1 MKTLRIVSLVF
12 FTMLIALN
20 MDAQT
25 SKNNK
30 KKTMDNYEE
39 LWKQIEEY
47 REKDQPRSAETVV
60 LKIYDKAEKEKNFGQ
75 LMKAGMMLMTVQC
88 NISPDSALSAFDKL
102 AAMPTGNVAEEA
114 LKNALM
120 SSVCSNIPW
129 SITHNNEDNRKR
141 FDTGVMEYARKAIE
155 NMDSLVGVSAKA
167 YESLYTEGVDS
178 RLYQH
183 EVLSLVVLFLDNC
196 NFFSF
201 EDKVAMNEK
210 AARIY
215 KDKGMVDAA
224 NLMQMKA
231 WDYQTKLKSKSQR
244 LSQEDYVQKLKTM
257 YEQNLNMETGAD
269 AFVEYMRNVNNTK
282 NTLTYAQE
290 LELARWALKQWPDS
304 KLSNTIK
311 NMEIDALK
319 PEVSITQDNNLY
331 DDLYANQEF
340 SVFIRH
346 RNVKTVTVKVDGKVW
361 KTLNFPYVEGTA
373 EESQEVELKMKQGAG
388 VHWITLESGG
398 VRDKT
403 QLHLSSIKTMCFV
416 MPWGEKMAVVV
427 DALSGRPVEGCKVV
441 GTWNERVGRE
451 WKSMKEEYLT
461 NKNGEAVVGNMVREV
476 IAIRCEGD
484 TCSYCSFGYYGNYRG
499 NRKNIIYQC
508 FTDRAI
514 YRPGQTVHV
523 SGLVYRQD
531 GDETQA
537 LKNEHVEVVLRD
549 ANWQEVGRTMVVTD
563 NFGCANTDFVL
574 PKDRLNGSFS
584 LTFGEESHSFRMEE
598 YKRPTFT
605 VEMEKP
611 EGRFSVG
618 DSIELIGTVKTYS
631 GVPVQDAKVEW
642 EVQSGVRSF
651 WYWRWDDNLNYVDE
665 GEIQTDEN
673 GQFRV
678 KVYLDG
684 DKLVNDDDEEEDEE
698 RKLWRTPDVLMY
710 NLNAKVTD
718 LAGETHEGEI
728 SVRVSKQEFSLQV
741 EMEKTASGA
750 KVAKGKVRAKNAQ
763 GVDVP
768 AQGEWVLQ
776 DVDGKEVRRGT
787 FEAGKDIEIDR
798 LNELS
803 FGYYDLKLT
812 AKDSKNNTIRYK
824 ADLIWWDE
832 KGIGRKMRLKND
844 FFTSE
849 KDEFSP
855 SEGID
860 IWYALAEED
869 ALTYLYVVS
878 NEKMVLK
885 RIEVKGTELQKLH
898 LDYKPEYGDG
908 VTVLMAYVKNGKTH
922 RMEKSIK
929 LALPVKDLAL
939 SWTTFRD
946 KLTPGQQETW
956 TMRVVDKQGKPVP
969 AQLMAT
975 MYDASLDVYEK
986 LSWPFSLQFYRRLPR
1001 LSSNFA
1007 SGGYLGTIAL
1017 DFKTSLKREMSRV
1030 FNYLNP
1036 YRYSFHE
1043 FRGKSM
1049 MVFDSVK
1056 REEIAVGAQSADFGE
1071 VVMYEKSANMLAI
1084 SGPVE
1089 TGDAVEEV
1097 VVENPLLPASGING
1111 AEESSHSAPLRENFN
1126 ETAFFYPNL
1135 QTNAKGE
1142 VEISF
1147 TLPESLTEWTFMGLA
1162 HTKDMDYGSMTSNIV
1177 ARKELMVQP
1186 NMPRFVRHG
1195 DKMSIASRII
1205 NQSEKAVE
1213 GNAIIRLLDPETEK
1227 EVWSSTQK
1235 FNVEAGKTT
1244 SVSFDYDIPE
1254 DYSMLIC
1261 EISAGDNTF
1270 SDGERNWLP
1279 ILTNKKYLTETVPF
1293 YIEGKGEKQVDL
1305 SSLFNN
1311 NSPTATQRKMVF
1323 EYTDNPSWNAVMA
1336 LHAVVNP
1343 ENDNAIA
1350 WSAALYANSV
1360 AQSLARRM
1368 PKLQNL
1374 IKLWSEEKG
1383 EETTLQS
1390 ELEKNQQLKDILL
1403 LETPWVLDA
1412 QDETEQRHKL
1422 CELFNE
1428 NLLNHRI
1435 QQAKE
1440 KLEKLQYSNGAW
1452 AWFDGME
1459 PNYYVT
1465 LSVSEHLA
1473 MLKHYL
1479 TSQHEADTKVNQMV
1493 EQGLQF
1499 VDAKELEFYKKYYK
1513 KEKKAMPSES
1523 SFRWMYAS
1531 YLAEHKMNTEAQS
1544 VKETY
1549 LNRVENRVGSLT
1561 MYGRANV
1568 ALVLQQ
1574 SGRKEKAKEFIKS
1587 LAEYTVTKPG
1597 MGRYYDTEKAHYSWM
1612 DYRIPT
1618 HVAAMRAFKETE
1630 KEKAFLPDMQL
1641 WLLRQK
1647 QTQKWD
1653 NVMNTIQVVDLLLTI
1668 SPEQTFHE
1676 PELPKVVFSN
1686 EERRMNLDLS
1696 PQTSDLRPS
1705 TAGVGYSKL
1714 PVPAEMV
1721 KSNSV
1726 SVTKMS
1732 DGISWGCVYGQFLE
1746 NLDAVQQQS
1755 SGELSISRKAY
1766 VELSDGNGKEWRELK
1781 AGDALSVGDKV
1792 KIRMMVNADRD
1803 MDFVQIRAQ
1812 HAACLEPVNLRSG
1825 YQYLGGRGGY
1835 LSLHDASADVFFDWY
1850 RKGSAT
1856 IDLDFYVTRSGNY
1869 SLGVATVQCAYSPE
1883 FAGHT
1888 KGDRIVVK

>member
-1 MKTLRIVSLVF
+1 MKTLKIVSLVF
-12 FTMLIALN
+12 FTMLLAMN

-25 SKNNK
+25 AKNNK
-30 KKTMDNYEE
+30 KKTMDNYEQ

-47 REKDQPRSAETVV
+47 QKKDQPRSAEKVV
-60 LKIYDKAEKEKNFGQ
+60 LEIYDKAEKEKNFGQ
-75 LMKAGMMLMTVQC
+75 LMKAGMMLMTAQC
-88 NISPDSALSAFDKL
+88 NISPDSAFIAIDKL
-102 AAMPTGNVAEEA
+102 EAMPTGNVAEEA

-120 SSVCSNIPW
+120 ASVYSGIPY
-129 SITHNNEDNRKR
+129 SITRYNEDYRKR
-141 FDTGVMEYARKAIE
+141 FDTGKDEYARKSIE
-155 NMDSLVGVSAKA
+155 NMEALAGVNAQA
-167 YESLYTEGVDS
+167 YESLYKKGVDS

-183 EVLSLVVLFLDNC
+183 DVLSLVVLFLDSRNY
-196 NFFSF
+196 FSV
-201 EDKVAMNEK
+201 EENVAMYER

-231 WDYQTKLKSKSQR
+231 WKYQTELQSKSKR
-244 LSQEDYVQKLKTM
+244 LGENDYVQKLKTM

-282 NTLTYAQE
+282 KPLTYTQQ
-290 LELARWALKQWPDS
+290 LKLARWALKQWPDS

-311 NMEIDALK
+311 NMEINALR

-331 DDLYANQEF
+331 DELYANQEF

-361 KTLNFPYVEGTA
+361 NTLNFPYVEGTA
-373 EESQEVELKMKQGAG
+373 EELQTEELKMKQGAG
-388 VHWITLESGG
+388 LHWVTLESGG

-403 QLHLSSIKTMCFV
+403 QLHLSSIKTMCFI
-416 MPWGEKMAVVV
+416 MPWGERMAVVV

-461 NKNGEAVVGNMVREV
+461 NKNGEAIVGNKVREV

-484 TCSYCSFGYYGNYRG
+484 TCQNYLFGNIDNYRG

-531 GDETQA
+531 GDVTQA
-537 LKNEHVEVVLRD
+537 LKNEQVEVVLRD
-549 ANWQEVGRTMVVTD
+549 ANWQEVGKTMVRTD
-563 NFGCANTDFVL
+563 DFGCASTDFVL
-574 PKDRLNGSFS
+574 PKDRLNGHFS
-584 LTFGEESHSFRMEE
+584 ISFGEASHSFRVEE

-605 VEMEKP
+605 VEIEKP

-642 EVQSGVRSF
+642 EVESGIRSF
-651 WYWRWDDNLNYVDE
+651 WYWRWDNNLDYVDD
-665 GEIQTDEN
+665 GEMLTDEN

-684 DKLVNDDDEEEDEE
+684 DRLVNDDDEEEDEE
-698 RKLWRTPDVLMY
+698 QKLWRTPEVLMY

-750 KVAKGKVRAKNAQ
+750 KVAKGKVKAKNAQ

-776 DVDGKEVRRGT
+776 DMDGKEVRRGT

-798 LNELS
+798 LKELS
-803 FGYYDLKLT
+803 FGSYDLKLN

-824 ADLIWWDE
+824 AELIWWDE

-855 SEGID
+855 NEGID

-878 NEKMVLK
+878 NEKMILK
-885 RIEVKGTELQKLH
+885 RMEVKGTELQKLH

-908 VTVLMAYVKNGKTH
+908 VTVLMAYVKNGKKH
-922 RMEKSIK
+922 KMEKHIR
-929 LALPVKDLAL
+929 LALPEKDLAL

-986 LSWPFSLQFYRRLPR
+986 LSWPFSLQFYRRLPL

-1007 SGGYLGTIAL
+1007 SGGHLGGMSL
-1017 DFKTSLKREMSRV
+1017 DFKTSLKKEMSRV
-1030 FNYLNP
+1030 FSRLNP
-1036 YRYSFHE
+1036 YQYTFSD
-1043 FRGKSM
+1043 FRNSR
-1049 MVFDSVK
+1049 MVLSGAPL
-1056 REEIAVGAQSADFGE
+1056 REISVGAQSADFGD
-1071 VVMYEKSANMLAI
+1071 VVKYEKASDENLAI
-1084 SGPVE
+1084 GGPLV
-1089 TGDAVEEV
+1089 TGAAVEEEV
-1097 VVENPLLPASGING
+1097 VDENPLLPASGMNG
-1111 AEESSHSAPLRENFN
+1111 AGESSHSAPLRENFN

-1261 EISAGDNTF
+1261 EISAGNKTF

-1279 ILTNKKYLTETVPF
+1279 ILTSKKYLTETVPF

-1305 SSLFNN
+1305 STLFNN

-1336 LHAVVNP
+1336 LHAVANP
-1343 ENDNAIA
+1343 EDDDAID
-1350 WSAALYANSV
+1350 WSVALYANRV
-1360 AQSLARRM
+1360 AQSLAKRM

-1374 IKLWSEEKG
+1374 IKLWSAEEGK
-1383 EETTLQS
+1383 ETTLQS

-1440 KLEKLQYSNGAW
+1440 KLEKLQYSNGGW

-1479 TSQHEADTKVNQMV
+1479 ASQNEADANVNQMV

-1499 VDAKELEFYKKYYK
+1499 VDSKEVEYYNKYYK
-1513 KEKKAMPSES
+1513 KDKKSLPSES

-1531 YLAEHKMNTEAQS
+1531 YLAEHKMNAEAQS
-1544 VKETY
+1544 VKEIY
-1549 LNRVENRVGSLT
+1549 LNRVENKVGALT

-1568 ALVLQQ
+1568 AVVLQQ
-1574 SGRKEKAKEFIKS
+1574 AGRKDKAKEFIQS

-1597 MGRYYDTEKAHYSWM
+1597 MGRYFDTEKAHYSWM

-1618 HVAAMRAFKETE
+1618 HVAAMRAFMETE

-1653 NVMNTIQVVDLLLTI
+1653 NVINTIQVVDLLLTI

-1676 PELPKVVFSN
+1676 PELPKVVFSATPN
-1686 EERRMNLDLS
+1686 TSLS
-1696 PQTSDLRPS
+1696 LTSEQNSP
-1705 TAGVGYSKL
+1705 TAGVGYSKV
-1714 PVPAEMV
+1714 PVPAEML
-1721 KSNSV
+1721 KSSSV

-1732 DGISWGCVYGQFLE
+1732 EGISWGCVYGQFLE

-1766 VELSDGNGKEWRELK
+1766 VEVSNGSGKEWRELK
-1781 AGDALSVGDKV
+1781 AGDALSIGDKV
-1792 KIRMMVNADRD
+1792 KIRMTVNADRD

-1812 HAACLEPVNLRSG
+1812 HAACLEPLKLRSG
-1825 YQYLGGRGGY
+1825 YQSLGGRGGY

-1869 SLGVATVQCAYSPE
+1869 SLGVATIQCAYASE
-1883 FAGHT
+1883 FAGHS
-1888 KGDRIVVK
+1888 KGERIVVK

>member
-1 MKTLRIVSLVF
+1 MKTLKIVSLVF
-12 FTMLIALN
+12 FTMLLAMN

-25 SKNNK
+25 AKTNK

-47 REKDQPRSAETVV
+47 QKKDQPRSAEKIV

-88 NISPDSALSAFDKL
+88 NISPDSAFTAIDKL

-120 SSVCSNIPW
+120 SSVCSGIPW
-129 SITHNNEDNRKR
+129 SITSYNEDNRKR
-141 FDTGVMEYARKAIE
+141 FDTGIKEYARKSIE
-155 NMDSLVGVSAKA
+155 NMEELARVSAQA

-183 EVLSLVVLFLDNC
+183 DVLSLVVLFLDNR
-196 NFFSF
+196 NRFSF
-201 EDKVAMNEK
+201 EDNVAMYEK

-215 KDKGMVDAA
+215 RDKGMVDAA
-224 NLMQMKA
+224 NLMQMMA
-231 WDYQTKLKSKSQR
+231 WDYQTKLESNSKR
-244 LSQEDYVQKLKTM
+244 LRQEDYVQKLKTM
-257 YEQNLNMETGAD
+257 YEQNLNTETGAD
-269 AFVEYMRNVNNTK
+269 AFVEYMRNVNTQK
-282 NTLTYAQE
+282 KTLTYAQQM
-290 LELARWALKQWPDS
+290 ELARWALKQWPDS

-311 NMEIDALK
+311 NIEIEALR
-319 PEVSITQDNNLY
+319 PEVSIDQGKSLNGK
-331 DDLYANQEF
+331 LYANQEF

-346 RNVKTVTVKVDGKVW
+346 RNVKSVTVKVDNKVVE
-361 KTLNFPYVEGTA
+361 TLNFPYVEGTA
-373 EESQEVELKMKQGAG
+373 EELQVVELKMKQGAG
-388 VHWITLESGG
+388 LHWVTLESGG

-403 QLHLSSIKTMCFV
+403 QLQLTSIKTMCFI
-416 MPWGEKMAVVV
+416 MPWGERMVVVV
-427 DALSGRPVEGCKVV
+427 DALTGRPVEGCKVV
-441 GTWNERVGRE
+441 GTWSERVGRE
-451 WKSMKEEYLT
+451 WKSKTEEYLT
-461 NKNGEAVVGNMVREV
+461 NKNGEAVVGNKVKEV
-476 IAIRCEGD
+476 SAIRCEGD
-484 TCSYCSFGYYGNYRG
+484 TCQNYLFGYYDNYRG

-531 GDETQA
+531 GDVTQA
-537 LKNEHVEVVLRD
+537 VKSEQVKVVLRD
-549 ANWQEVGRTMVVTD
+549 ANWQEVGNAMVVTD
-563 NFGCANTDFVL
+563 DFGCASTDFVL
-574 PKDRLNGSFS
+574 PKDRLNGRFS
-584 LTFGEESHSFRMEE
+584 LSFGDASNSFRVEE
-598 YKRPTFT
+598 YKRPTFM

-618 DSIELIGTVKTYS
+618 DTIELTGTVKTYS

-642 EVQSGVRSF
+642 EVESGVRSF
-651 WYWRWDDNLNYVDE
+651 WYWRWDDNLDFVDE
-665 GEIQTDEN
+665 GEMQTDEN

-684 DKLVNDDDEEEDEE
+684 DKLVNDDEEEEDEE
-698 RKLWRTPDVLMY
+698 EKLWRIPELLVY
-710 NLNAKVTD
+710 RLNAKVTD

-776 DVDGKEVRRGT
+776 DLDGKEVRRGT
-787 FEAGKDIEIDR
+787 FETGKDFEIDR

-803 FGYYDLKLT
+803 FGYYDLLLT
-812 AKDSKNNTIRYK
+812 AKDSKDNTIRYK
-824 ADLIWWDE
+824 TDLIYWDE

-844 FFTSE
+844 FFLSK

-869 ALTYLYVVS
+869 AMTYLYVVS
-878 NEKMVLK
+878 NEKMILK
-885 RIEVKGTELQKLH
+885 RMEVKGTELQKLH
-898 LDYKPEYGDG
+898 LDYKKEYGDG
-908 VTVLMAYVKNGKTH
+908 VTVLMAYVKNGKKH
-922 RMEKSIK
+922 KMEKSIK
-929 LALPVKDLAL
+929 LALPEKDLAL

-946 KLTPGQQETW
+946 KLTPGEHETW

-986 LSWPFSLQFYRRLPR
+986 LSWPFSLKFYRRLPL

-1007 SGGYLGTIAL
+1007 SGGSMNDIVL
-1017 DFKTSLKREMSRV
+1017 DFKTSRKREMNRV
-1030 FNYLNP
+1030 FSHLNP
-1036 YRYSFHE
+1036 YQYSFQE
-1043 FRGKSM
+1043 FRSGR
-1049 MVFDSVK
+1049 MVLSSAPL
-1056 REEIAVGAQSADFGE
+1056 REVSVGAQSADLRDE
-1071 VVMYEKSANMLAI
+1071 VMYSKAAFGLAI
-1084 SGPVE
+1084 NGPVE
-1089 TGDAVEEV
+1089 TGGAIEEV
-1097 VVENPLLPASGING
+1097 LVVLPASNLAKG
-1111 AEESSHSAPLRENFN
+1111 ESNYPTQLRENFN

-1162 HTKDMDYGSMTSNIV
+1162 HTENMDYGSMTSSVV

-1205 NQSEKAVE
+1205 NQSEKTVS

-1235 FNVEAGKTT
+1235 FSVVAGRTI
-1244 SVSFDYDIPE
+1244 SVDFDYDIPE

-1261 EISAGDNTF
+1261 EISAGNKTF

-1279 ILTNKKYLTETVPF
+1279 ILTSKKFLTETVPF

-1305 SSLFNN
+1305 STLFNN
-1311 NSPTATQRKMVF
+1311 NSPTATQPKMVF

-1343 ENDNAIA
+1343 ESDNAIA

-1360 AQSLARRM
+1360 AQSLAKRM

-1374 IKLWSEEKG
+1374 IKLWSAEEGK
-1383 EETTLQS
+1383 ETTLQS

-1440 KLEKLQYSNGAW
+1440 KLEKLQYSNGGW

-1479 TSQHEADTKVNQMV
+1479 ASQNEADENVNQMV

-1499 VDAKELEFYKKYYK
+1499 VDAKEVEFYKKYYK
-1513 KEKKAMPSES
+1513 KEKKALPSES

-1531 YLAEHKMNTEAQS
+1531 YLADHKMDAEAQG

-1549 LNRVENRVGSLT
+1549 LNRVENKVGALT

-1568 ALVLQQ
+1568 AVVLQQ
-1574 SGRKEKAKEFIKS
+1574 AGRKDKAKEFIQS

-1597 MGRYYDTEKAHYSWM
+1597 MGRYFDTEKAHYSWM

-1618 HVAAMRAFKETE
+1618 HVAAMRAFMDTQ

-1653 NVMNTIQVVDLLLTI
+1653 NVINTIQVVDLLLAI

-1676 PELPKVVFSN
+1676 PELPKVVFSATPN
-1686 EERRMNLDLS
+1686 TPLS
-1696 PQTSDLRPS
+1696 LTSAESAP
-1705 TAGVGYSKL
+1705 TAGVGYSKV
-1714 PVPAEMV
+1714 PVPAEML

-1732 DGISWGCVYGQFLE
+1732 EGISWGCVYGQFLE

-1766 VELSDGNGKEWRELK
+1766 VEVSNGNGKEWRELN
-1781 AGDALSVGDKV
+1781 AGDALSIGDKV
-1792 KIRMMVNADRD
+1792 KIRMTVNADRD

-1812 HAACLEPVNLRSG
+1812 HAACLEPLKLRSG

-1850 RKGSAT
+1850 RKGSVT

-1869 SLGVATVQCAYSPE
+1869 SMGVATVQCAYSPE
-1883 FAGHT
+1883 FAGHS